1 MKKDELHMD
10 VEDRTNE
17 PEERQSATI
26 EDMVDVDKKKVK
38 RKAKVISK
46 EVQLEKNVQWAF
58 EHPAEALF
66 VGMSSA
72 LSQKH
77 PEVKKRVFDLIN
89 TPPEKRLQKVFG
101 SEMVQYIKSR
111 LPY

>member
-1 MKKDELHMD
+1 MD
-10 VEDRTNE
+10 VEDRANE

-89 TPPEKRLQKVFG
+89 KIHHIFFCFVHPLYVYQLNRYSHHNNP
-101 SEMVQYIKSR
+101 
-111 LPY
+111 